1 MKYNDILTQLTIFLA
16 SITSTVYAIFSTG
29 KKEAMNRTL
38 LAGKILGSVMV
49 AFFVM
54 PAIMEYFNLT
64 IKVTLLFTV
73 VVAYGLEGILKVS
86 VKKIIKSID
95 KNGEDDTDN

>member
-1 MKYNDILTQLTIFLA
+1 MKNQDIITQLAIFLA

-38 LAGKILGSVMV
+38 LAGKILGAVMV

-54 PAIMEYFNLT
+54 PAIMEHFELT
-64 IKVTLLFTV
+64 IRMTLLLTV
-73 VVAYGLEGILKVS
+73 VVAYGLESILKVS
-86 VKKIIKSID
+86 VKRIIKSID
-95 KNGEDDTDN
+95 KDGEGDTDN